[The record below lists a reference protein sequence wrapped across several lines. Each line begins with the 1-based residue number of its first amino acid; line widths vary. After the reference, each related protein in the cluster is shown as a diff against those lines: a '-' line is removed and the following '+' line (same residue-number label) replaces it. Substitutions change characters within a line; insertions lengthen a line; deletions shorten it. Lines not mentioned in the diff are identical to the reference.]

1 MTFFFHWKKQTS
13 DSFIMVQMSS
23 DRCQNDRTNLYLKI
37 QWHEKLFSTW
47 LLSEKVIFVKT
58 HFSYLAGFYAPKY
71 QVFQI
76 SATSLRQTA
85 SKTTFFFFCFLA
97 SQDIVWNIVCTNY
110 ERLTTQRTCCANE
123 IAPQG
128 ICKKNKLK
136 PKPKQKQ
143 KKKLLKTGIFFAD
156 KKKNASEAA
165 TCKIISLQRSL
176 ALKIFLKFILH
187 IHIMHQLCIW

>member
-1 MTFFFHWKKQTS
+1 
-13 DSFIMVQMSS
+13 MSS
-23 DRCQNDRTNLYLKI
+23 DRWQNDPTNLYFMFW
-37 QWHEKLFSTW
+37 WHDKLFQPW
-47 LLSEKVIFVKT
+47 LPSEKVIFWET
-58 HFSYLAGFYAPKY
+58 HFSHLAGFYAPKY

-110 ERLTTQRTCCANE
+110 EHMTTQRTCCANE
-123 IAPQG
+123 IAPQR

-156 KKKNASEAA
+156 KKKK
-165 TCKIISLQRSL
+165 CFRSRYV
-176 ALKIFLKFILH
+176 
-187 IHIMHQLCIW
+187 